1 MEDVVDFF
9 IPKCQV
15 LGIMAEIFGICDDD
29 DKAEKT
35 LAYVSFDNEEKWGAI
50 IKNYSG
56 KPLNFT
62 AVDNWLLFGEKM
74 TIWKTVVMQCYQMQ
88 IIWCL

>member
-15 LGIMAEIFGICDDD
+15 LGITAEMFGICDDD

-35 LAYVSFDNEEKWGAI
+35 PAYVSLDNEEKWGAI

-56 KPLNFT
+56 KPLNFQRWT
-62 AVDNWLLFGEKM
+62 IVLLFGEIM
-74 TIWKTVVMQCYQMQ
+74 MIWKTVVMRCYQMQ

>member
-35 LAYVSFDNEEKWGAI
+35 LHMSVLITKRNGA
-50 IKNYSG
+50 
-56 KPLNFT
+56 
-62 AVDNWLLFGEKM
+62 LL
-74 TIWKTVVMQCYQMQ
+74 
-88 IIWCL
+88 